1 MWDDMEYGGGI
12 WHWVTGNWEGGGG
25 GGGVGRM
32 ALVGIFRILVGDG
45 DGR

>member
-1 MWDDMEYGGGI
+1 MALGD
-12 WHWVTGNWEGGGG
+12 WELGRGR

-32 ALVGIFRILVGDG
+32 AFVGIFRILVGDG